1 MPLQTA
7 SVLFTFWQIPYLGSN
22 LPSFPKVDE
31 TAHSQIWFPSSQS
44 RLLDLLRPMS
54 PSNLP
59 RWEGRQAM
67 GCLVACFSS
76 HRVLVLCVPSDPDP
90 VCLPVHVT
98 LGQCPPGLS
107 RIEVTLFLHTCG
119 TESIPVC
126 AQISCYLQKPRALV
140 VLSEQ
145 GDNRM
150 VLWSE
155 RPPED
160 CVKA

>member
-44 RLLDLLRPMS
+44 RLLDFLRPMS
-54 PSNLP
+54 P
-59 RWEGRQAM
+59 
-67 GCLVACFSS
+67 
-76 HRVLVLCVPSDPDP
+76 LVLCVPGDPDP
-90 VCLPVHVT
+90 VCLTVHVT

-107 RIEVTLFLHTCG
+107 RIEVTLHTCG

-140 VLSEQ
+140 VLSERGDSRMNIPQRTVLRPDVQ
-145 GDNRM
+145 GGTIGRDGASTE
-150 VLWSE
+150 VFI
-155 RPPED
+155 
-160 CVKA
+160 